1 MQVSG
6 VDYSPRYTNY
16 VVFLIFLVAVFN
28 VCDRTII
35 SVLVDDIKAD
45 IGLDDR
51 QMGLVMGFAFSVTY
65 LAAGIPLA
73 RLADRLS
80 RRTVIS
86 GALVVW
92 SLMTA
97 LTGLAQSYFQLVVA
111 RMGVGLG
118 EAGGSPPSHSLI
130 TDYVAPERRAR
141 AMSWLSIGALVGLG
155 GGVLYGGWASQVIG
169 WRWALVS
176 VGLPGVILGLLF
188 YLTVRDPPRRASE
201 LVGEDHYTGKNLLAV
216 LLQLLRTPA
225 FVYLT
230 LGASLISMVAVGRSL
245 WEPTFLRRVY
255 GMSAADAGVWY
266 FMISALPAAVG
277 TYLGATLID
286 HMARRDR
293 RWYAWIPALASLL
306 LAPLGITF
314 YLYPESH
321 VVAGMP
327 VAFVFSIASS
337 VVGACWA
344 PATMAV
350 AQNIV
355 PPSAR
360 AVCAASWSMIA
371 SFVGSGL
378 GPYLVGDFNVRF
390 AAEHGDGAIRYS
402 LALVSLMPILA
413 ALAYWR
419 LAVHLKP
426 RPVE

>member
-1 MQVSG
+1 M
-6 VDYSPRYTNY
+6 
-16 VVFLIFLVAVFN
+16 VFLIFLVAVFN

-80 RRTVIS
+80 RRTIIS

-293 RWYAWIPALASLL
+293 RWYAWVPALASLL

-321 VVAGMP
+321 VVAGLP

>member
-1 MQVSG
+1 MSSASG
-6 VDYSPRYTNY
+6 YSPRYTNY

-80 RRTVIS
+80 RRTIIS

-293 RWYAWIPALASLL
+293 RWYAWVPALASLL

-321 VVAGMP
+321 VVAGLP